1 MSDDEMT
8 PCLRA
13 TEFLDHESPRIRE
26 FVARSVQDS
35 SAGDPVRQV
44 VDLYYAVRDGLFYEV
59 YGADLSRT
67 GLSASSV
74 LAAGQGFCLHKS
86 VLFAAAVRAVGV
98 PSRLVYADVRNH
110 LASDRLKE
118 LIGGDVF
125 FHSLTSVYLGGRWLR
140 ATPVFNELLCRLYGM
155 PALDFDGVT
164 DSQYHPYDSSQ
175 ETSAQMEFL
184 KEHGEFDDLPYEF
197 VMSSMRLLH
206 PRFLDGLSTVAGG
219 SLATEAN
226 SHA

>member
-1 MSDDEMT
+1 MPDDELT
-8 PCLRA
+8 RCLRA
-13 TEFLDHESPRIRE
+13 TEFLDHESPQIRE
-26 FVARSVQDS
+26 FATRSVQDS

-175 ETSAQMEFL
+175 GTSAQMEFR

-197 VMSSMRLLH
+197 VMSHMRLLH
-206 PRFLDGLSTVAGG
+206 PRFLDGSGTVDGG
-219 SLATEAN
+219 SLANEAN